1 MPIDLVK
8 FYTYFFDPHNFYEY
22 LLQTNLDDYEEKNK
36 VRESPVYL
44 QSTTVVTIS
53 EAKMHYRK
61 HGLKQIFLLDQKRW
75 K

>member
-8 FYTYFFDPHNFYEY
+8 FYTYFFYPHNFYEY

-44 QSTTVVTIS
+44 QSTTFVTIN